1 MHEEEEKLA
10 DVHPEHTFKTN
21 TGKEIKNL
29 RQLLKVL
36 NEISQES
43 FEHHVKDGKN
53 DFAKWIRHSVKDDEL
68 ADMIERTIDFEKS
81 KQIINDRIALLEK
94 KIEVKN
100 IKQSLEDL
108 KADSDDSIG
117 IDEISSD
124 MEKPEEEYHQ
134 DDFEGLKMEND
145 LETDEIKIG
154 GDNLDDSDDSIPI
167 HKELQGKDMSESDMP
182 EPEMPEPENEESK
195 NEEGVI
201 GIREEEKTSSPEI
214 ELPVQENSIKTPE
227 QSPFK
232 NEHHPFE
239 HIKRGIPTTV
249 RDILIGV
256 IIGLVLGY
264 LIGVYL

>member
-68 ADMIERTIDFEKS
+68 ADMIERTIDFDKS
-81 KQIINDRIALLEK
+81 KQIIGDRIALLEK

-108 KADSDDSIG
+108 KADTDDSIG
-117 IDEISSD
+117 IGEIATD
-124 MEKPEEEYHQ
+124 MESPEEYHQ
-134 DDFEGLKMEND
+134 DDFEGLKMEHD
-145 LETDEIKIG
+145 LETDEIKVG
-154 GDNLDDSDDSIPI
+154 GEDLVPV
-167 HKELQGKDMSESDMP
+167 HKELQGEDMP
-182 EPEMPEPENEESK
+182 EPEMPEPEVENTSTSEENNSK
-195 NEEGVI
+195 PAEL
-201 GIREEEKTSSPEI
+201 
-214 ELPVQENSIKTPE
+214 ELPVQENNSPMA
-227 QSPFK
+227 QPSPFK

-239 HIKRGIPTTV
+239 HIKRGMPMAI
-249 RDILIGV
+249 RNILIGV
-256 IIGLVLGY
+256 IIGLIIGY
-264 LIGVYL
+264 LIGAYL